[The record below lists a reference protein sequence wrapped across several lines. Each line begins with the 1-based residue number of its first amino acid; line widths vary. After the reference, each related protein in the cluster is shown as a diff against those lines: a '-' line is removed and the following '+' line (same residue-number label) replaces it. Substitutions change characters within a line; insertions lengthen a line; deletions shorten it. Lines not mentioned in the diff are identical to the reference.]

1 MVYGF
6 ASVALMVLELQR
18 MQEHLSGW
26 INATAL
32 VDAAAA
38 VFSHPPHPFLTTGIQ
53 AHGISALLTL
63 AD

>member
-1 MVYGF
+1 M
-6 ASVALMVLELQR
+6 LQ
-18 MQEHLSGW
+18 L
-26 INATAL
+26 AL

>member
-6 ASVALMVLELQR
+6 ASVALMVLELER

-26 INATAL
+26 INATAAL

-38 VFSHPPHPFLTTGIQ
+38 VF
-53 AHGISALLTL
+53 LLQRAQVSL
-63 AD
+63 LRLCSRHQCLGL